1 MGAEKE
7 KGEAFSMRET
17 CTGRSSS
24 EVVLRVQEK
33 GSLDTDR
40 LRERNGSNGTRA
52 RGENVFNEMRIE
64 AIVAEVRRR
73 ETHGQRKKSSRK

>member
-7 KGEAFSMRET
+7 EETFSMRET
-17 CTGRSSS
+17 CAGRSSS

-33 GSLDTDR
+33 GGLDTDR
-40 LRERNGSNGTRA
+40 LRERNGSNGARA

-73 ETHGQRKKSSRK
+73 ET

>member
-1 MGAEKE
+1 MGAENE
-7 KGEAFSMRET
+7 EEEAFSMRET

-73 ETHGQRKKSSRK
+73 KTRGKEEKQS

>member
-7 KGEAFSMRET
+7 KEEAFSMRET

-33 GSLDTDR
+33 GGLDTDR

-73 ETHGQRKKSSRK
+73 KTRVKEEKQS